1 MNTTQTVTAPHF
13 AQRNQ
18 AIAAFMDDMAVQMDI
33 SAVTIRSSAPDTK
46 AGNLISKAASGI
58 EERASQIRTFTREF
72 RTNGDLAKFDQACAV
87 AGWRPSPDALESLMA
102 QAASGT
108 IQ

>member
-1 MNTTQTVTAPHF
+1 MNTTHVVTAHHF

-18 AIAAFMDDMAVQMDI
+18 AIAAFMDDMAVQMDM
-33 SAVTIRSSAPDTK
+33 SAVTIRSSSPDTK

-72 RTNGDLAKFDQACAV
+72 RSNGDMANFDQACKI
-87 AGWRPSPDALESLMA
+87 AGWNPSPDALESLMA

>member
-1 MNTTQTVTAPHF
+1 MNATQAVTAPHF

-18 AIAAFMDDMAVQMDI
+18 AIAAFMDDMAIQMDM

-46 AGNLISKAASGI
+46 VGDMISKAASGI
-58 EERASQIRTFTREF
+58 EERAGQIRTFTREF
-72 RTNGDLAKFDQACAV
+72 RSNGDMANFKHACKI
-87 AGWRPSPDALESLMA
+87 AGWNPTPDALESLMV
-102 QAASGT
+102 QAALGT